1 MSALPSGLA
10 HRLSAWPPVSLL
22 RFPPPTLRH
31 RPGPGMKHFSPG
43 TLLMVLYSTL
53 DLDLRKKLPK
63 MASVI
68 SRSRRKLAWIKVTLP
83 FVISRTPHSL
93 QRDLPVQSCSVRG
106 LRQAEH
112 VYVWPVS
119 AFVLGSSWP
128 HVLQRLSGLL
138 SRVMPLRPYPFCKTM
153 SRRLCSVRGGP
164 DPPPYFPCSVS
175 LVVGASFAPA
185 SPALVVSIRRAET
198 CL

>member
-1 MSALPSGLA
+1 
-10 HRLSAWPPVSLL
+10 
-22 RFPPPTLRH
+22 
-31 RPGPGMKHFSPG
+31 MKHFSPG

-93 QRDLPVQSCSVRG
+93 QRDLPAQSCSVRG